1 MGLCLVELICPDKMM
16 HSIYWESAALSNPA
30 MRKNK
35 PALAS
40 KSSIEQVSSVSD
52 QPRYLSVFNQLSQDI
67 ADGVY
72 PVGELLPTEH
82 RLCEIFGVSRFT
94 ARNALRMLTDAG
106 LVVRR
111 PRVGS
116 IVTLQNRRTPYV
128 QTLETMDDLLQY
140 TESTRFVISHW
151 ETLKLNQTVNIGS
164 TQLTSGQTWMYGL
177 GVRTSRAAETM
188 PVCLTRVYLNP
199 IFKNIIPTVK
209 KSKNAVVYRCIE
221 KVYGVKVA
229 HIEQQIDA
237 CAVSASDAALL
248 MCPAGSPAMRIQ
260 RMYFDAKNLLMEISD
275 SLHPSGR
282 FSYRMSLLRSDLQG

>member
-1 MGLCLVELICPDKMM
+1 M
-16 HSIYWESAALSNPA
+16 N
-30 MRKNK
+30 KNK
-35 PALAS
+35 PASAIKKS
-40 KSSIEQVSSVSD
+40 HKEPSSIDGE
-52 QPRYLSVFNQLSQDI
+52 PRYLSVFNRISQDI

-82 RLCEIFGVSRFT
+82 QICEIFGVSRFT
-94 ARNALRMLTDAG
+94 TRNALRLLTDAG
-106 LVVRR
+106 LVTRR

-128 QTLETMDDLLQY
+128 QTLETVGDLLQY

-151 ETLKLNQTVNIGS
+151 ETLKLNQTVNIGG

-177 GVRTSRAAETM
+177 GVRSSKTAEKL

-199 IFKNIIPTVK
+199 IFKNIIPAVRR
-209 KSKNAVVYRCIE
+209 SKNAVIYRSIE

-237 CAVSASDAALL
+237 CAVSTKDAALL
-248 MCPAGSPAMRIQ
+248 MCPVGSPAMRIQ
-260 RMYFDAKNLLMEISD
+260 RMYFDANNLLMEISD

-282 FSYRMSLLRSDLQG
+282 FSYRMSLQRSDLQS

>member
-1 MGLCLVELICPDKMM
+1 MNNKRTT
-16 HSIYWESAALSNPA
+16 SAI
-30 MRKNK
+30 KK
-35 PALAS
+35 PAGEL
-40 KSSIEQVSSVSD
+40 SSIGSE
-52 QPRYLSVFNQLSQDI
+52 PRYLSMFNQLSQEI

-82 RLCEIFGVSRFT
+82 QMCEIFGVSRFT

-106 LVVRR
+106 LVTRR

-128 QTLETMDDLLQY
+128 QTLETVDDLLQY
-140 TESTRFVISHW
+140 TESTRFVISRW

-164 TQLTSGQTWMYGL
+164 TQLTSGQTWIYGL
-177 GVRTSRAAETM
+177 GIRTSKAAEKL
-188 PVCLTRVYLNP
+188 PVCLTRVYINP
-199 IFKNIIPTVK
+199 NFKNIIPIVK
-209 KSKNAVVYRCIE
+209 RSKNAVVYRCIE

-248 MCPAGSPAMRIQ
+248 MCQVGSSAMRIQ
-260 RMYFDAKNLLMEISD
+260 RMYFDANKQLMEISD

-282 FSYRMSLLRSDLQG
+282 FSYRMSLLRSDLQS

>member
-1 MGLCLVELICPDKMM
+1 MN
-16 HSIYWESAALSNPA
+16 SIYWESADLSNPS

-35 PALAS
+35 PLLPS
-40 KSSIEQVSSVSD
+40 KNSAKEMSSVGGE
-52 QPRYLSVFNQLSQDI
+52 PRYMSVFNQLSQDI

-82 RLCEIFGVSRFT
+82 QLCEIFGISRFT
-94 ARNALRMLTDAG
+94 VRNALRMLTDAG
-106 LVVRR
+106 LVTRR

-128 QTLETMDDLLQY
+128 QTLETMADLLQY
-140 TESTRFVISHW
+140 TESTRFVISRW

-177 GVRTSRAAETM
+177 GVRTSKAAETL

-199 IFKNIIPTVK
+199 VFKNIIPTVRR
-209 KSKNAVVYRCIE
+209 SKNAVVYRCIE

-237 CAVSASDAALL
+237 CAVSASDAVLL
-248 MCPAGSPAMRIQ
+248 MCPAGSPALRIQ
-260 RMYFDAKNLLMEISD
+260 RMYFDTNNLLMEISD

-282 FSYRMSLLRSDLQG
+282 FSYRMSLQRSDLQG